1 MDSFHESIWAFVV
14 LAFAFGGVFA
24 AERAEIEVKFKDG
37 SSAKSERFLDF
48 KEGKA
53 VLKIPASEIDPRTES
68 ISIPPISRAQ
78 RPATRDIS

>member
-1 MDSFHESIWAFVV
+1 MKSIWAFVV